1 MINIFPQLPKC
12 VISYR
17 LAIAWPALEV
27 AASSVQRRPGV
38 TQCLAAVTRIR
49 AISSF
54 VFVLHQMSPPLIRN
68 KIFSINKELTNCVL
82 FQSRWWSI
90 WYGSKERTVS
100 RISCV
105 YEVWPL
111 WCESKLRNTI
121 RQNPSHVPT
130 PDPASHC
137 LVSTHQYFCKVVAVI
152 FIVIARWL
160 DPTYPSS
167 SCRRRQKVQC
177 DQWKEPS
184 FQCLHKV
191 TTKYFQPLAI
201 TRTHSTWNILTSK
214 HLLQSFQGED
224 YTLHKPEAIDIAD
237 GFCQNTVSGTS
248 RGLTCS

>member
-1 MINIFPQLPKC
+1 MTRPSL
-12 VISYR
+12 
-17 LAIAWPALEV
+17 V

-38 TQCLAAVTRIR
+38 TQCLAGVTRIRAR

-111 WCESKLRNTI
+111 WCESKLQNTI

-130 PDPASHC
+130 PDPAGHC

-167 SCRRRQKVQC
+167 SFRRRQKVQC

-237 GFCQNTVSGTS
+237 GFCQNTVVPAQSWGKH
-248 RGLTCS
+248 